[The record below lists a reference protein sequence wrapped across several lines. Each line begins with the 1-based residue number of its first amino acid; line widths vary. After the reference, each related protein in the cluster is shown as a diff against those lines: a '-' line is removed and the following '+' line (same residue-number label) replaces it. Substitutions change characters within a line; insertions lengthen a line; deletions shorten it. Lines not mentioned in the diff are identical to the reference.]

1 MMFTFFVFDR
11 RCLFWEIWSQNLEAL
26 VQSKNLILK
35 LIVEHEEFIVDVRF
49 FCFRLEVW
57 KFLYLGKLFQKI
69 LKMFAQDEIWKLDL
83 FEYVEF
89 DGDFHFFSYLDW
101 KYPFWVNLVQKF
113 KILSLR

>member
-35 LIVEHEEFIVDVRF
+35 LIIEYEEFIVDARF
-49 FCFRLEVW
+49 FCFRLEVS

-69 LKMFAQDEIWKLDL
+69 KKMFAPDEIWKLDL

-89 DGDFHFFSYLDW
+89 DGDFHFFYLFRLEI
-101 KYPFWVNLVQKF
+101 PFLG
-113 KILSLR
+113 